1 MARACG
7 ERLHGILVEEGESSS
22 EELEGLSEY
31 NWERVMEAC
40 FGKMDEEVVGV
51 GGGGVGRTVGIVGL
65 SCLVV
70 VWLWPCLVIIRYGS
84 FLNI

>member
-31 NWERVMEAC
+31 NWEREMRRWWV
-40 FGKMDEEVVGV
+40 
-51 GGGGVGRTVGIVGL
+51 
-65 SCLVV
+65 LVV
-70 VWLWPCLVIIRYGS
+70 VWGGRWGL
-84 FLNI
+84 